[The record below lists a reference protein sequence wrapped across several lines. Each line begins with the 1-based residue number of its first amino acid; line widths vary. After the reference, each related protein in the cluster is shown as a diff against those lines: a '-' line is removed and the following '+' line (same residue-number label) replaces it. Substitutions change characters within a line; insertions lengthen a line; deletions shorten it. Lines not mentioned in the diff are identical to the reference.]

1 MAGDWEDRSRE
12 KRVVAGW
19 DKLPVAFI
27 SEEGRS
33 GVVRGKDCEREVVG
47 DWEEDVGEVES
58 LLGRKGSQ
66 SWRFWFSQR

>member
-1 MAGDWEDRSRE
+1 MAGDWEDGSRE
-12 KRVVAGW
+12 KRVVVGW

-27 SEEGRS
+27 SEEGRC
-33 GVVRGKDCEREVVG
+33 GVVGGIDCEMEVIG
-47 DWEEDVGEVES
+47 DWEEDVGEVGS